1 MEVDDE
7 YLYES
12 DVLISGK
19 SSKPSVADVE
29 IDEYEGAYIVA
40 YKAGTCKITLVKSN
54 GQKVIITVKVKKVA
68 KSTKKP
74 VAVATPIPTPTAS
87 PTPTPEPTMEPT
99 AEPTPTE
106 EANATEEY

>member
-1 MEVDDE
+1 M
-7 YLYES
+7 
-12 DVLISGK
+12 LINGK

-74 VAVATPIPTPTAS
+74 VVTNRPTAEPTAS
-87 PTPTPEPTMEPT
+87 PTPAPTPEPTMEPT
-99 AEPTPTE
+99 AEPTE
-106 EANATEEY
+106 EPNDTEEY